1 MSGDGQGGH
10 ESPDERDRRLAALLS
25 VDIGAAVRAHAEQH
39 DSTRTSTPIPVPA
52 RRQRPTWFVVLA
64 FGVLAG
70 LLLAGV
76 GLAYAGTRLIR
87 SSTEGEVFTPV
98 NDPTAPGFE
107 ALVDPT
113 PTLVMLHDVDG
124 LLDAITVLTLPDP
137 DGAGGGVV
145 LVPDRTVADIPA
157 FGDIPV
163 EAAYDLGDAQF
174 AAQSVS
180 GLLGAAMLETA
191 VVDAGRWADLV
202 APVAPIT
209 LDNPNELRI
218 DGDVRFPIG
227 TIDLEAS
234 DVAAYLEA
242 DDFEGSDL
250 ARLARHQLFWEAWLE
265 AVEDEGTAGAVPGE
279 LDSGI
284 GRFVRTLA
292 RGSAVVETLPVRP
305 VGDDRY
311 GPERAFFPEGGPVT
325 ELLTRLVPFPVSSAP
340 GARARLRLLNGT
352 TDTSIASS
360 VAADLPPAGVEL
372 VLIGNAGSLD
382 HDTTT
387 VRYVGEETREEAL
400 AIVDILGVGEVV
412 EEPRPTDAADI
423 TVTLGA
429 DYG

>member
-1 MSGDGQGGH
+1 MSSDGQGH
-10 ESPDERDRRLAALLS
+10 EESPDERDQRLAALLS

-39 DSTRTSTPIPVPA
+39 ESTRTRKPPSVQ
-52 RRQRPTWFVVLA
+52 RSRPTWFVVLA

-87 SSTEGEVFTPV
+87 SSTQGEVFTPV

-137 DGAGGGVV
+137 DGAGGGVL

-157 FGDIPV
+157 FDDIPI

-174 AAQSVS
+174 AAQSVG
-180 GLLGAAMLETA
+180 GLVGVAMLETA

-209 LDNPNELRI
+209 IENPNELRI
-218 DGDVRFPIG
+218 DGEVRFPIG
-227 TIDLEAS
+227 TIELEAS

-242 DDFEGSDL
+242 DDSEGSDL
-250 ARLARHQLFWEAWLE
+250 ARLARHQLFWDAWLE
-265 AVEDEGTAGAVPGE
+265 AVEDEGTPGAVPGE
-279 LDSGI
+279 LESGI

-292 RGSAVVETLPVRP
+292 RGSAVIETLPVRP

-311 GPERAFFPEGGPVT
+311 GPEPAFFPEDDPVT
-325 ELLTRLVPFPVSSAP
+325 ELLTRLVPFPVSPAP

-352 TDTSIASS
+352 TDTTIASS
-360 VAADLPPAGVEL
+360 VAAELPPAGVEL
-372 VLIGNAGSLD
+372 VLIGNAASLD

-387 VRYVGEETREEAL
+387 VRYVGEESREEAL

-412 EEPRPTDAADI
+412 EELRPTDAADI